1 MTGFVPVSCGLL
13 LGAEGSVAVVLELG
27 RWDVADAG
35 VQAPLLYQLTH
46 PMVAN
51 SMSAM
56 DW

>member
-1 MTGFVPVSCGLL
+1 VPVSCGLP
-13 LGAEGSVAVVLELG
+13 LGVEGGVVVVLELG
-27 RWDVADAG
+27 GWDVAAAG
-35 VQAPLLYQLTH
+35 VQAPLLYQSTH